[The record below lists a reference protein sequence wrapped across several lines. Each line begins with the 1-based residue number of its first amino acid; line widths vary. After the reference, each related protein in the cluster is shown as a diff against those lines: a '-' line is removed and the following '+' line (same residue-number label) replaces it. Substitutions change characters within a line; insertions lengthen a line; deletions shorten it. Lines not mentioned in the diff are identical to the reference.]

1 VYPSG
6 DGLSGPDLLKE
17 TLMQVVGYIA
27 LIVVALFVLFGLAL
41 AVVAIPDV
49 RRYRRMRSM

>member
-1 VYPSG
+1 
-6 DGLSGPDLLKE
+6 
-17 TLMQVVGYIA
+17 MQVVGYIA

-49 RRYRRMRSM
+49 RRYMRMRSM